1 MRMIAFAILAL
12 VPLAAGVESHPIEK
26 VIDLLKKLKAQA
38 IEEGK
43 TEEVSFAKFEY
54 WCSTSISEV
63 SKAIEEEKANID
75 ELESAIKGFKE
86 DKKALE
92 DQIDELE
99 DQIKDLEAEAK
110 AAKEADEKRNK
121 AYIADKKDLK
131 ATIKAM
137 DDAIAAMQGASKTD
151 SALLQ
156 SNAQESVRSAL
167 AVLAL
172 KTSDEQQKVL
182 MNFVDAD
189 AGKPDQLA
197 KGDLN
202 THVKKYSFK
211 SDNVIDLLKELKLKF
226 EDDLTAAD
234 AAETN
239 GANAYAVEKNARDA
253 ATDAAKKSNTQ
264 KKKNLAETKASLGE
278 AEGDLKNEE
287 ADLESDEKTL
297 KETKETCKIKT
308 EEWNERSETRAGEV
322 EALAEAAKILAKVSG
337 VRTEAPSN
345 PVPPASPVD
354 FLQVVDPKAQ
364 AVNLL
369 RQTAKTVHS
378 KALERLALEVS
389 THLTGP
395 FDKVNDMIQKMIF
408 RLMAEQTDEDKHKA
422 WCDLE
427 TEKSDKSES
436 DKKDEI
442 KEINANIESEKAK
455 VQALVDEITEAD
467 KMVADITAFMEEAT
481 EIRTAGKSENK
492 VAIKDAKDAQT
503 AIANA
508 IAVLEEHYKSS
519 GQIKKEPW
527 EFIQKSSDPVKLPKD
542 PKLWDSGY
550 TGVADPKKQ
559 DTGVIA
565 ILETCA
571 ADFSKMEAETKAQEV
586 EDQKKYD
593 DQMKAHKIEKS
604 RRQQESD
611 AKVQEKKRKVAKI
624 ESETKNLKHT
634 TDELEAVQKYI
645 KDLQPACVEG
655 DSTYKDRKAARGK
668 EIKALKEA
676 QDLLKNAFKKKGS
689 SFLEVKRHA

>member
-121 AYIADKKDLK
+121 AYLADKKDLK

-264 KKKNLAETKASLGE
+264 KKKNLAETKSSLGE

-297 KETKETCKIKT
+297 KETKETCKEKT

-442 KEINANIESEKAK
+442 KQINANIESEKAK

>member
-1 MRMIAFAILAL
+1 LLAILAL

-278 AEGDLKNEE
+278 AEGDLKNEK

-297 KETKETCKIKT
+297 KETKETCKEKT

>member
-1 MRMIAFAILAL
+1 MIAFAILAL

-121 AYIADKKDLK
+121 AYLADKKDLK

-264 KKKNLAETKASLGE
+264 KKKNLAETKSSLGE

-297 KETKETCKIKT
+297 KETKETCKEKT

-655 DSTYKDRKAARGK
+655 DSTYKDRKAARAK

-676 QDLLKNAFKKKGS
+676 QDMLKNAFKKSS
-689 SFLEVKRHA
+689 SFLEVRRHA

>member
-121 AYIADKKDLK
+121 AYLADKKDLK

-264 KKKNLAETKASLGE
+264 KKKNLAETKSSLGE

-297 KETKETCKIKT
+297 KETKETCKEKT

>member
-264 KKKNLAETKASLGE
+264 KKKNLAETKSSLGE

-297 KETKETCKIKT
+297 KETKETCKEKT

>member
-121 AYIADKKDLK
+121 AYLADKKDLK

-264 KKKNLAETKASLGE
+264 KKKNLAETKSSLGE

-442 KEINANIESEKAK
+442 KQINANIESEKAK

>member
-156 SNAQESVRSAL
+156 SNAQESIRSAL

-297 KETKETCKIKT
+297 KETKETCKEKT

-442 KEINANIESEKAK
+442 KQINANIESEKAK

>member
-121 AYIADKKDLK
+121 AYLADKKDLK

-297 KETKETCKIKT
+297 KETKETCKEKT

>member
-297 KETKETCKIKT
+297 KETKETCKEKT

>member
-226 EDDLTAAD
+226 KDDLTAAD

-442 KEINANIESEKAK
+442 KQINANIESEKAK

>member
-1 MRMIAFAILAL
+1 MIAFAILAL

-26 VIDLLKKLKAQA
+26 VINLLKKLKDQA

-43 TEEVSFAKFEY
+43 TEEVSFAKFKY
-54 WCSTSISEV
+54 WCSTSTSEV

-182 MNFVDAD
+182 LNFVDAD

-226 EDDLTAAD
+226 QDDLTAAD
-234 AAETN
+234 SAETN

-253 ATDAAKKSNTQ
+253 ATDASKKSNTQ
-264 KKKNLAETKASLGE
+264 KKKNLAETKSSLGE
-278 AEGDLKNEE
+278 AEGDLKNEK
-287 ADLESDEKTL
+287 ADLEADEKTL
-297 KETKETCKIKT
+297 KETKETCNAKT

-442 KEINANIESEKAK
+442 KQINANIESEKAK

-519 GQIKKEPW
+519 GQVKKEPW